1 MSEKKKNIPEA
12 IITNGTIIG
21 DISKAIIGRRN
32 GISLRDKPIAASV
45 PKPVASSVANIPIIK
60 LFFIDLIHCELA
72 QRSVHQPAIANGSII
87 PLCRISMYHR
97 TENASGSN
105 ASIPCVKLK

>member
-1 MSEKKKNIPEA
+1 MITPIYVLAIPMSEKKKNIPEA

-21 DISKAIIGRRN
+21 DISSAIIGRRN

-60 LFFIDLIHCELA
+60 LTQVFVSLLMK
-72 QRSVHQPAIANGSII
+72 RLN
-87 PLCRISMYHR
+87 YHLVNLLFWVM
-97 TENASGSN
+97 TICIFALGGTPVLLMN
-105 ASIPCVKLK
+105 